1 MEERS
6 FLHLQGKERG
16 DLVAPNAFQRKLL
29 PYEWGLI
36 QALEISEQEYRE
48 IFQRI
53 AEEQYKRSADYAHI
67 PEIAAGPAVVHRFLS
82 TCGYRLGADRRV
94 NFAGT
99 KAANPATRR

>member
-29 PYEWGLI
+29 PYEWSII
-36 QALEISEQEYRE
+36 QALEITEQEYRS

-67 PEIAAGPAVVHRFLS
+67 PEIAAGPAVVAHS
-82 TCGYRLGADRRV
+82 YQPCCRLGVDWCV
-94 NFAGT
+94 NAAGT
-99 KAANPATRR
+99 KTANPATRR